1 MLDLPYRTLAGTYL
15 GMDLRVQF
23 AGLQVNE
30 ISSSRKSMSNKFPL
44 LGFLS
49 EPGMFDP
56 METWAEFLAEVQ
68 AMPETGLS

>member
-1 MLDLPYRTLAGTYL
+1 
-15 GMDLRVQF
+15 
-23 AGLQVNE
+23 
-30 ISSSRKSMSNKFPL
+30 MSNKFPL